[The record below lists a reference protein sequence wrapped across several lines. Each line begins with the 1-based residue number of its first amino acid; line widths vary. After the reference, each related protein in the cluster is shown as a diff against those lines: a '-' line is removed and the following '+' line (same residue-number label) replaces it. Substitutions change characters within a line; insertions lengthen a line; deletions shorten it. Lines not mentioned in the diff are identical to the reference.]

1 MKGTTRLTVNL
12 PSEAVERL
20 RTYAE
25 VHEITMTEGLRRA
38 LGVQDFL
45 NKELCKGGK
54 VLIEDKRG
62 KFHQLISV

>member
-1 MKGTTRLTVNL
+1 MKGITKLAVNV
-12 PSEAVERL
+12 PTAAIDSL
-20 RTYAE
+20 RTYAA
-25 VHEITMTEGLRRA
+25 VHEITMTEALRRA

-62 KFHQLISV
+62 RFHQLISV